1 MDKRV
6 CDQDKSCWRTCQ
18 WKKCEILLAGG
29 CVPQFCER
37 GTPHIPAATHPS
49 MLHNKNR
56 EGKAVAIEH
65 SHDL

>member
-1 MDKRV
+1 MDKLI
-6 CDQDKSCWRTCQ
+6 CNQDKWQTRR
-18 WKKCEILLAGG
+18 WKKCEILLAGR
-29 CVPQFCER
+29 CVPQLCER